1 MGGELD
7 FSLSASI
14 EGSEGFRE
22 GLENQ
27 IMRLTVRKTC
37 LLAIPA
43 MALLALPRAA
53 AAQDLVK
60 EALSGFP
67 TQTIRLEF
75 SSPAKLRTLPNYAS
89 LRQRYVGPRLRKLV
103 DELGQLGIR
112 EEDISGLVLGWQ
124 PGSTQMALFGFAA
137 GRFNAQAITE
147 SAEQRNMAPA
157 PVAGKQ
163 AYCLEAG
170 LAGTCV
176 VVLQDS
182 LGVFGSLTTL
192 TSMLEALDDQI
203 PSLGSD
209 NRISRL
215 VAGANKDAPIWGV
228 AVGPA
233 VADLFRAWMPNP
245 GNVKLDWGKVFGDVN
260 SLTYSVAAG
269 DNVTLGLKMDC
280 KSSDSAASL
289 RQVLEGLKLVQ
300 QIAWDNQ
307 NPGKPN
313 PYRGMDVGLS
323 SNQVSLTLT
332 TGYSELELASGA
344 AGTAN

>member
-1 MGGELD
+1 MKL
-7 FSLSASI
+7 
-14 EGSEGFRE
+14 
-22 GLENQ
+22 
-27 IMRLTVRKTC
+27 TC
-37 LLAIPA
+37 LLGMLAVT
-43 MALLALPRAA
+43 LVALPGAA
-53 AAQDLVK
+53 PAQDLAK

-67 TQTIRLEF
+67 TTTIRLEF
-75 SSPAKLRTLPNYAS
+75 SNPAKLRSLPNYAS
-89 LRQRYVGPRLRKLV
+89 LRQRYIGPRLKKLV

-124 PGSTQMALFGFAA
+124 PGSAEMGLYGFAT
-137 GRFNAQAITE
+137 GNFSAQAITQ
-147 SAEQRNMAPA
+147 SAEQRNMAA
-157 PVAGKQ
+157 TPVAGKP

-182 LGVFGSLTTL
+182 LGAFGSLTAL
-192 TSMLEALDDQI
+192 TSMLEAREGQL
-203 PSLGSD
+203 PSLNSD
-209 NRISRL
+209 SRFPRL

-233 VADLFRAWMPNP
+233 VADWFKGWMPNQ
-245 GNVKLDWGKVFGDVN
+245 GNIKLDWTKVFADVN
-260 SLTYSVAAG
+260 SLAYSVAAG

-280 KSSDSAASL
+280 KSSDSSASL
-289 RQVLEGLKLVQ
+289 LQVLEGLKLVQ
-300 QIAWDNQ
+300 QIAWDSQ

-313 PYRGMDVGLS
+313 PYKSMDVGREG
-323 SNQVSLTLT
+323 NQVSLSLT

>member
-1 MGGELD
+1 M
-7 FSLSASI
+7 
-14 EGSEGFRE
+14 
-22 GLENQ
+22 NV
-27 IMRLTVRKTC
+27 RLTMKMTY
-37 LLAIPA
+37 LLGILAVT
-43 MALLALPRAA
+43 LVALPRAA
-53 AAQDLVK
+53 PAQDLVK

-75 SSPAKLRTLPNYAS
+75 SSPAKLRGLPNYAS
-89 LRQRYVGPRLRKLV
+89 LRQRYIGPRLRKLV
-103 DELGQLGIR
+103 EALGQLGVR

-124 PGSTQMALFGFAA
+124 PGSAEMGLYGFAT
-137 GRFNAQAITE
+137 GRFSAQAITE
-147 SAEQRNMAPA
+147 SAEQRNMAA
-157 PVAGKQ
+157 TPVAGKQ

-182 LGVFGSLTTL
+182 LGAFGSLTAL
-192 TSMLEALDDQI
+192 TSMLEAREGQV
-203 PSLGSD
+203 PSLSSD
-209 NRISRL
+209 NRFPSL

-228 AVGPA
+228 AVGSA
-233 VADLFRAWMPNP
+233 VADWFRGWMPNQ
-245 GNVKLDWGKVFGDVN
+245 GSIKMDWSKVFGDVN

-280 KSSDSAASL
+280 KSSESAASL

-300 QIAWDNQ
+300 QIAWDSQ

-323 SNQVSLTLT
+323 SNQVSLTVT
-332 TGYSELELASGA
+332 TGYSELDLASGA

>member
-1 MGGELD
+1 M
-7 FSLSASI
+7 
-14 EGSEGFRE
+14 
-22 GLENQ
+22 NV
-27 IMRLTVRKTC
+27 RLTMKMTY
-37 LLAIPA
+37 LLGILAVT
-43 MALLALPRAA
+43 LVALPRAA
-53 AAQDLVK
+53 PAQDLVK

-75 SSPAKLRTLPNYAS
+75 SSPAKLRGLPNYAS
-89 LRQRYVGPRLRKLV
+89 LRQRYIGPRLRKLV
-103 DELGQLGIR
+103 EALGQLGVR

-124 PGSTQMALFGFAA
+124 PGSAEMGLYGFAT
-137 GRFNAQAITE
+137 GRFSAQAITE
-147 SAEQRNMAPA
+147 SAEQRNMAA
-157 PVAGKQ
+157 TPVAGKQ

-182 LGVFGSLTTL
+182 LGAFGSLTVL
-192 TSMLEALDDQI
+192 TSMLEARQGQA
-203 PSLGSD
+203 PSLSSD
-209 NRISRL
+209 NRFPSL

-228 AVGPA
+228 AVGSA
-233 VADLFRAWMPNP
+233 VADWFRGWMPNQ
-245 GNVKLDWGKVFGDVN
+245 GNIKMDWSKVFGDVN

-280 KSSDSAASL
+280 KSSESAASL

-300 QIAWDNQ
+300 QIAWDSQ

-313 PYRGMDVGLS
+313 PYQAMNVGQE
-323 SNQVSLTLT
+323 SNQVSLKLT

>member
-1 MGGELD
+1 MK
-7 FSLSASI
+7 
-14 EGSEGFRE
+14 
-22 GLENQ
+22 
-27 IMRLTVRKTC
+27 MTC
-37 LLAIPA
+37 LLGVLAV
-43 MALLALPRAA
+43 ALVALPGTAP
-53 AAQDLVK
+53 AQDLVK

-75 SSPAKLRTLPNYAS
+75 SSPAKLRSLPNYAS
-89 LRQRYVGPRLRKLV
+89 LRQRYIGPRLRKLV
-103 DELGQLGIR
+103 GELGQLGIR
-112 EEDISGLVLGWQ
+112 EEDISGLVMGWQ
-124 PGSTQMALFGFAA
+124 PGSAEMALYGFAT
-137 GRFNAQAITE
+137 GNFSAQAIAQ
-147 SAEQRNMAPA
+147 SAAQRSMAPT

-182 LGVFGSLTTL
+182 LGAFGSLTAL
-192 TSMLEALDDQI
+192 TAMVEAREGQV
-203 PSLGSD
+203 PSLSSD
-209 NRISRL
+209 NRFPSL

-233 VADLFRAWMPNP
+233 VADWFRGWMPNQ
-245 GNVKLDWGKVFGDVN
+245 GNLKMDWGKVFGDVN

-269 DNVTLGLKMDC
+269 DNVTLGVKMDC
-280 KSSDSAASL
+280 KSSQSAASL

-300 QIAWDNQ
+300 QIAWDSQ

-313 PYRGMDVGLS
+313 PYQSMTVGLE
-323 SNQVSLTLT
+323 NDQVSLSLT
-332 TGYSELELASGA
+332 TGYSELELAGEA

>member
-1 MGGELD
+1 MK
-7 FSLSASI
+7 
-14 EGSEGFRE
+14 
-22 GLENQ
+22 
-27 IMRLTVRKTC
+27 MTY
-37 LLAIPA
+37 LLGILAVT
-43 MALLALPRAA
+43 LVALPRAA
-53 AAQDLVK
+53 PAQDLVK

-75 SSPAKLRTLPNYAS
+75 SSPAKLRGLPNYAS
-89 LRQRYVGPRLRKLV
+89 LRQRYIGPRLRKLV
-103 DELGQLGIR
+103 EALGQLGVR

-124 PGSTQMALFGFAA
+124 PGSAEMGLYGFAT
-137 GRFNAQAITE
+137 GRFSAQAITE
-147 SAEQRNMAPA
+147 SAEQRNMAA
-157 PVAGKQ
+157 TPVAGKQ

-182 LGVFGSLTTL
+182 LGAFGSLTAL
-192 TSMLEALDDQI
+192 TSMLEAREGQV
-203 PSLGSD
+203 PSLSSD
-209 NRISRL
+209 NRFPSL

-228 AVGPA
+228 AVGSA
-233 VADLFRAWMPNP
+233 VADWFRGWMPNQ
-245 GNVKLDWGKVFGDVN
+245 GNIKMDWSKVFGDVN

-280 KSSDSAASL
+280 KSSESAASL

-300 QIAWDNQ
+300 QIAWDSQ

-313 PYRGMDVGLS
+313 PYQAMNVGQE
-323 SNQVSLTLT
+323 SNQVSLKLT